1 MCGDFIEGICCY
13 RGNMLDTEKN
23 SFFMSVV
30 RWMSP
35 EALRDGLFSEKSDVW
50 SFGVLLWEIWELR
63 GWTQEIPWRPYVT
76 VDDDDDVERGVVD
89 GSLEPQMPHTCP
101 KVVVDIISACMNSQ
115 PVHRPD
121 FKLLAGSLL
130 LEALVQMRTQNLD
143 EDEHVCSICLE
154 NPRNMVLRPCN
165 HLCICEDCK
174 YGLHNNECPLCR
186 GIVSDLLKIHA

>member
-1 MCGDFIEGICCY
+1 MLHTNFLFIF
-13 RGNMLDTEKN
+13 L
-23 SFFMSVV
+23 FLVV

-89 GSLEPQMPHTCP
+89 GSLKPQMPHSYP
-101 KVVVDIISACMNSQ
+101 KVVVDIINACMDSQ
-115 PVHRPD
+115 PADRPD
-121 FKLLAGSLL
+121 FKVLAGSLL
-130 LEALVQMRTQNLD
+130 LEALVKTNMNLD
-143 EDEHVCSICLE
+143 DEEHVCSICLE
-154 NPRNMVLRPCN
+154 KPRNIVIRPCM
-165 HLCICEDCK
+165 HLCICEDCQ

-186 GIVSDLLKIHA
+186 GNVSDLLKIHA